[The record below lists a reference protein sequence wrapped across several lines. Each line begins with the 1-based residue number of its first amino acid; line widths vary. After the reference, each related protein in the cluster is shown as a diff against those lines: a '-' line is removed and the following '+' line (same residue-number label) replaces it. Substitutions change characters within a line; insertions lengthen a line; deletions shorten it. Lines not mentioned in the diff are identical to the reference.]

1 MCERFWKT
9 GEQRVAYPVC
19 SVFFSLRMEEV
30 VVRGGAVAS
39 CSPLITSG
47 QIFGI
52 SRVVERSCGR
62 ISLVPSVSGT
72 KGAVASQLKHGVV
85 PLPSKLWGASVK
97 RRGGDHTQFQ
107 KYGGDQCKLRSGGTV
122 VGPARCHKMF
132 VPGFGEKSPEAKAA
146 EALHNFFTYVA
157 VKIVAS
163 QLQDYNEEAYAD
175 LMKFLDTVSLKDGDK
190 FCAALLRESARHKNL
205 ALRIMEVRS
214 AYANQDFEWENV
226 KDLSLKHIEESNTA
240 LMRKFVIETSDMA

>member
-39 CSPLITSG
+39 FSALITSG

-97 RRGGDHTQFQ
+97 RRGGDHTQFK

-132 VPGFGEKSPEAKAA
+132 VPGNFYQKSR
-146 EALHNFFTYVA
+146 
-157 VKIVAS
+157 
-163 QLQDYNEEAYAD
+163 
-175 LMKFLDTVSLKDGDK
+175 SL
-190 FCAALLRESARHKNL
+190 RTNL
-205 ALRIMEVRS
+205 CPR
-214 AYANQDFEWENV
+214 
-226 KDLSLKHIEESNTA
+226 
-240 LMRKFVIETSDMA
+240 